1 MRNEGRLFGIM
12 LCAMEK
18 DVLKRSLQEG
28 EFGILKGSRSMT
40 IRSVFAVAALLCAVA
55 CSGVEWN
62 GFSDENWYS
71 GRKLDVDSLRGKVVM
86 VDEWGAMCGPCIS
99 LLPRMQEIWN
109 SFKTKPFVLLGSHRQ
124 GRNAEAVAELVKKH
138 GLTYPIYQGAGLVGE
153 PDNGGGVPFIYV
165 VDARGKVV
173 YSGRNDRDAL
183 GAVVNALSD
192 MPSPTDLC
200 GGVTPVKFKSLA
212 RQLVLGRSC
221 EGAVRQLKS
230 AAKGS
235 DAKAKEAAALLKA
248 IGETHDALK
257 EDMERLQT
265 RRPAAALAAMT
276 KFRQTW
282 PSEAKECDAKYK
294 ELAAD
299 PDVAKCAKARAAL
312 DAYRDF
318 DPKTPYAAKKA
329 LADVKGALAA
339 LASLDASKNAAVAK
353 EARIYAEELKDCEKA
368 LEAAS
373 ARRARR

>member
-1 MRNEGRLFGIM
+1 
-12 LCAMEK
+12 MEK
-18 DVLKRSLQEG
+18 DKSESRLRKG
-28 EFGILKGSRSMT
+28 EFRILKGKRAMT
-40 IRSVFAVAALLCAVA
+40 RRSVFAAAALVCAVA
-55 CSGVEWN
+55 SADVEWN
-62 GFSDENWYS
+62 GLSEDNWYS
-71 GRKLDVDSLRGKVVM
+71 GRKLDAESLRGKVVM
-86 VDEWGAMCGPCIS
+86 VDEWGAKCGPCIE
-99 LLPRMQEIWN
+99 LLPRMAEIWN

-138 GLTYPIYQGAGLVGE
+138 GLTYPIYQGAGLAGE

-165 VDARGKVV
+165 VDARGKIV
-173 YSGRNDRDAL
+173 YSGRSDRGAL
-183 GAVVNALSD
+183 EAVVNALSD
-192 MPSPTDLC
+192 TPSPTDLC
-200 GGVTPVKFKSLA
+200 GGVTPVKFRSLA

-230 AAKGS
+230 AAKGTGS
-235 DAKAKEAAALLKA
+235 KAKEAAALLKA

-265 RRPAAALAAMT
+265 KRPAAALAAMV

-282 PSEAKECDAKYK
+282 PSEAKECEAKYK

-312 DAYRDF
+312 DVYRDF

-329 LADVKGALAA
+329 LAEVKGALAA

-353 EARIYAEELKDCEKA
+353 EARIYAEELRDCEKA

-373 ARRARR
+373 TRRARR

>member
-1 MRNEGRLFGIM
+1 
-12 LCAMEK
+12 MEK
-18 DVLKRSLQEG
+18 DKSKSRLRKG
-28 EFGILKGSRSMT
+28 EFRILKGKRAMT
-40 IRSVFAVAALLCAVA
+40 RRSVFAAAALVCAVA
-55 CSGVEWN
+55 SAGVEWN
-62 GFSDENWYS
+62 GLSEDNWYS
-71 GRKLDVDSLRGKVVM
+71 GRKLDAESLRGKVVM
-86 VDEWGAMCGPCIS
+86 VDEWGANCGPCIE
-99 LLPRMQEIWN
+99 LLPRMAEIWN

-138 GLTYPIYQGAGLVGE
+138 GLTYPIYQGAGLAGE

-165 VDARGKVV
+165 VDARGKIV
-173 YSGRNDRDAL
+173 YSGRSDRGAL
-183 GAVVNALSD
+183 EAVVNALSD
-192 MPSPTDLC
+192 TPSPTDLC
-200 GGVTPVKFKSLA
+200 GGVTPVKFKLLA

-230 AAKGS
+230 AAKGT

-265 RRPAAALAAMT
+265 KRPAAALAAMA

-282 PSEAKECDAKYK
+282 PSEAKECEAKYK

-312 DAYRDF
+312 DTYRDF

-329 LADVKGALAA
+329 LAEVKGALAA
-339 LASLDASKNAAVAK
+339 LASLENGANASVAK

>member
-71 GRKLDVDSLRGKVVM
+71 GRKLDVESLRGKVVM

-265 RRPAAALAAMT
+265 RRCARGDDEVP
-276 KFRQTW
+276 
-282 PSEAKECDAKYK
+282 
-294 ELAAD
+294 
-299 PDVAKCAKARAAL
+299 PDVAVGGEGVRCQVQGAR
-312 DAYRDF
+312 
-318 DPKTPYAAKKA
+318 
-329 LADVKGALAA
+329 G
-339 LASLDASKNAAVAK
+339 
-353 EARIYAEELKDCEKA
+353 
-368 LEAAS
+368 
-373 ARRARR
+373 